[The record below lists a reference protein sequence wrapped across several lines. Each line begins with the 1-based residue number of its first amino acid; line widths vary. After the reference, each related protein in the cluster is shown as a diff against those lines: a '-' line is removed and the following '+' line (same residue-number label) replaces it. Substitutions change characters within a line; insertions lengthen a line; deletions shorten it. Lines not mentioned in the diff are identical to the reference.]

1 MRVPCVTGL
10 CHFSVRLRFLCPQ
23 RYVLDD
29 SWEDE
34 TGYVRSKARK
44 FKNKGMLHDAGLM
57 PPGNSPLRPS
67 LPLLYNL
74 AGEPYVAWLG
84 AATVED
90 FGPFSFMS
98 SSAPCGMSTV
108 DMLRGSCCLARNP
121 CADGCLSSPARR

>member
-1 MRVPCVTGL
+1 MGFAPR
-10 CHFSVRLRFLCPQ
+10 

-57 PPGNSPLRPS
+57 PPGDSPLRPS

-74 AGEPYVAWLG
+74 SGEPYVGSRAPFKRIISLCTVHQSG
-84 AATVED
+84 HAARY
-90 FGPFSFMS
+90 F
-98 SSAPCGMSTV
+98 SSAFFFFPPFFLVG
-108 DMLRGSCCLARNP
+108 
-121 CADGCLSSPARR
+121 